1 MLSNN
6 STLEITQDTTQE
18 LTGSI
23 GVTELTRV
31 IFHMVSSYQILNSLQ
46 ANIDDVHAS
55 RTAN

>member
-18 LTGSI
+18 PAGSI

-46 ANIDDVHAS
+46 ANIDDVHAL
-55 RTAN
+55 NC

>member
-23 GVTELTRV
+23 CVTELTRV

>member
-23 GVTELTRV
+23 CVTKLTRV
-31 IFHMVSSYQILNSLQ
+31 IFHMVSSYQIPNSLQ
-46 ANIDDVHAS
+46 ANIDYFHAL
-55 RTAN
+55 NC

>member
-18 LTGSI
+18 LTSSI
-23 GVTELTRV
+23 CVTELTRV

-55 RTAN
+55 SC

>member
-18 LTGSI
+18 LTGST

-46 ANIDDVHAS
+46 ANIDDVHAL
-55 RTAN
+55 NC